1 MNKIRLDEILLLR
14 GRVKDLRIAQSLI
27 MQGLVYDKNQ
37 LLTKPGCMLKLDHP
51 IFIKDKKSHNFVS
64 RGGVKLDVALKEF
77 EIVVQDKICV
87 DIGCSTGGFTQVLLE
102 NGAQKVFAV
111 DVAYGEFDYNL
122 RQNDRV
128 ILYEKTNARLITQK
142 EIYLKPNLIVC
153 DVSFISVKLALSS
166 LVEFVEVNTEFLV
179 LIKPQF
185 ESSKGSTEKGIVK
198 DENIWV
204 EVCDDIMN
212 WFQKEHNYFVCG
224 IIPSSIL
231 GGKGN
236 KEFFIYAI
244 KQ

>member
-14 GRVKDLRIAQSLI
+14 GMAKDLKISQSLI
-27 MQGLVYDKNQ
+27 MQGLVHDENQ
-37 LLTKPGCMLKLDHP
+37 LLTKSGVMLKLDHP
-51 IFIKDKKSHNFVS
+51 IFIKNKKAHNFVS

-77 EIVVQDKICV
+77 GVVVQDKICV

-142 EIYLKPNLIVC
+142 EIFLKPNLIVC
-153 DVSFISVKLALSS
+153 DVSFISIKLALSS

-198 DENIWV
+198 DENILV

-212 WFQKEHNYFVCG
+212 WFQKKHNYFVHG